1 MKKKIRNQPE
11 SWPDFSY
18 MKFFSRSNMNFQK
31 QEVLLK
37 YKQQVLYNQRQ
48 ETQALGTPCS
58 LCCNCRLPCRLLSL
72 PASDL
77 AMTQGKS
84 IPGGKTKINLKFP
97 NPQTRPR
104 KHCYYICSVSRLPQL
119 HSSVRDR
126 HGFQRK
132 GKGENTGLGMGRA

>member
-1 MKKKIRNQPE
+1 MKKKIRNQAE

-18 MKFFSRSNMNFQK
+18 MKFFSHSNINFQI

-37 YKQQVLYNQRQ
+37 YKQYVLYNQRQ
-48 ETQALGTPCS
+48 ETQALGTHS
-58 LCCNCRLPCRLLSL
+58 LLCCSCRLPCRLLSL

-84 IPGGKTKINLKFP
+84 IQGGKTKINLKFP

-104 KHCYYICSVSRLPQL
+104 KCCYQICSVSRLPQL

-126 HGFQRK
+126 QFPTQ
-132 GKGENTGLGMGRA
+132 GKG